1 MRTFVLSLIAICAMA
16 LTLRTLWL
24 RSDPPV
30 TGAVG
35 IVWHDE
41 GAWVHNARNR
51 ALWGAWRTDAWNP
64 VFVAPVFTALEY
76 ASFEAFGVGTW
87 QARVVPVVSGLVA
100 VLALVAGLTAA
111 AGRRA
116 ALLGGLLLAVNYP
129 FVMWNRA
136 ALMESTLA
144 ALLVCAWAAY
154 AAGQRRPA
162 WGAVAGA
169 AAVLAWFTKASAAF
183 FIVALAA
190 DSVMA
195 IMRTRAARSGG
206 SRAMANGQR
215 LGALTIAGL
224 AATALVIGAVFVLPH
239 WNEYAFYNWQMS
251 VTRKPEYTIKALA
264 DRASWLP
271 IVQGIFSRM
280 PLATVA
286 GLVGLLAVL
295 HRWRTAAAA
304 ERLLVWWIGVG
315 LLELVVHDS
324 GNERRYVMFI
334 PALVALTAMLLAR
347 TAMPESLPG
356 KVLPPSGPARSED
369 LQVRPRSSLLGH
381 ALALLV
387 LLPTLYLVTG
397 TLLRPLFL
405 TAINAGD
412 LKMVVRLAAAIA
424 GVLAFGIL
432 RWRHEM
438 ADAVDRWRPPA
449 VALAA
454 VVTLA
459 VAWNGF
465 EYAAWA
471 RRRTEVN
478 YHASIA
484 VGGLLPAGTLVHGK
498 LANGL
503 SLENRIRP
511 IFVGNGFGNYED
523 RLRRD
528 DVRYILTYDLPAI
541 GFESSNGSG
550 LIQGILDQYPG
561 HRTVATFD
569 VDETPERDRAVL
581 VDKIPAAAQPHAR
594 D

>member
-1 MRTFVLSLIAICAMA
+1 MAAEVMTESNTRGFLVSLLVIFAVAV
-16 LTLRTLWL
+16 TLRTLWL
-24 RSDPPV
+24 RTDPPV
-30 TGAVG
+30 VGAVG

-64 VFVAPVFTALEY
+64 VFVAPVFTALEF

-87 QARVVPVVSGLVA
+87 QARIVPVVSGLAA
-100 VLALVAGLTAA
+100 VLALVGGLIAVAGHRAGLI
-111 AGRRA
+111 
-116 ALLGGLLLAVNYP
+116 GGLLLAINYP

-154 AAGQRRPA
+154 AAGERRPA
-162 WGAVAGA
+162 WGAMAGA
-169 AAVLAWFTKASAAF
+169 VAVLAWFTKASAAF

-190 DSVMA
+190 DSLLA
-195 IMRTRAARSGG
+195 IAREGKESRGG
-206 SRAMANGQR
+206 R
-215 LGALTIAGL
+215 LGMLTLAGL
-224 AATALVIGAVFVLPH
+224 AAAAVAIGVAFVLPH
-239 WNEYAFYNWQMS
+239 WHEYAFYNWQMS

-264 DRASWLP
+264 DRASWVP
-271 IVQGIFSRM
+271 VVQGIFSRM

-286 GLVGLLAVL
+286 GFVGLLGVV
-295 HRWRTAAAA
+295 HRWSTARAG
-304 ERLLVWWIGVG
+304 ERLLVLWTGIG

-334 PALVALTAMLLAR
+334 PALVALTAMLIGR
-347 TAMPESLPG
+347 TTAPVSSGAIPG
-356 KVLPPSGPARSED
+356 SGSRPASA
-369 LQVRPRSSLLGH
+369 V
-381 ALALLV
+381 AFMV
-387 LLPTLYLVTG
+387 LLPTFYLICG
-397 TLLRPLFL
+397 TLMRPLFL

-412 LKMVVRLAAAIA
+412 LRMVVRVSAMFAV
-424 GVLAFGIL
+424 VLALAVL
-432 RWRHEM
+432 RWRHTI
-438 ADAVDRWRPPA
+438 AGAVDRWRMRA
-449 VALAA
+449 GTLAA
-454 VVTLA
+454 VLVAAL
-459 VAWNGF
+459 AWNGF
-465 EYAAWA
+465 EYVTWA
-471 RRRTEVN
+471 RHRSVVN
-478 YHASIA
+478 YNASRA
-484 VGGLLPAGTLVHGK
+484 VGALLPDGTLVQGK

-550 LIQGILDQYPG
+550 LIQGILDQYPN

-569 VDETPERDRAVL
+569 VDETPGPDRAVL
-581 VDKIPAAAQPHAR
+581 VDKIPDAAQPHAR